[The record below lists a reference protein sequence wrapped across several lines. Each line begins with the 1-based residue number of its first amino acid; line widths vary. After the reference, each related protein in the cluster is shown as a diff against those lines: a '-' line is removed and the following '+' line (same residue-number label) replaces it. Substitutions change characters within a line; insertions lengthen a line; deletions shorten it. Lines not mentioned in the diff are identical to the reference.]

1 MTSEVV
7 TALLNKACSD
17 VKRIVFPEGTA
28 DRILR
33 ASQRL
38 VELRAAE
45 PVLVG
50 SRADIGRAAG
60 ECGSDLAGIGIA
72 EPAGDL
78 LEEFTRGY
86 AALNPAYPERAAR
99 RIVSDPLY
107 FGAMMVREGRA
118 DAMVAGL
125 THSTGEVIMA
135 AQLILGMQEGVETP
149 SSMFVM
155 DVPGYD
161 GPEGSCLAFADCAV
175 VPVPSASELAD
186 IAIATATTVR
196 RLLGWEPRVAL
207 LAFSTRGSAE
217 HPSLDRVREA
227 VALVRERRPDLLV
240 DGELQLDA
248 AIDPT
253 IAAKKVPDG
262 STVAGRANV
271 LIFPDLNAGNI
282 GYKLVQRL
290 AGAGAYGPLLQG
302 FAHIVSD
309 LSRGATVDDIVA
321 AAVMCAVQAQSS

>member
-1 MTSEVV
+1 MTSEFL
-7 TALLNKACSD
+7 TALVGRARED
-17 VKRIVFPEGTA
+17 VKRIVFPEGDA
-28 DRILR
+28 EGIVR

-38 VELRAAE
+38 VEMRAAA

-50 SRADIGRAAG
+50 GTADINRVAA
-60 ECGSDLAGIGIA
+60 ECGCGLGGIAIA

-78 LEEFTRGY
+78 LEEFTQ
-86 AALNPAYPERAAR
+86 AHLALNPGYPERAAR

-107 FGAMMVREGRA
+107 FAAMMVRTGRA

-135 AQLILGMQEGVETP
+135 AQLILGLQEGVQTP
-149 SSMFVM
+149 SSMFLM

-161 GPEGSCLAFADCAV
+161 GPEGGCLAFADCAV
-175 VPVPSASELAD
+175 VPEPTATELAD
-186 IAIATATTVR
+186 IAQATVTTVR
-196 RLLGWEPRVAL
+196 RLLNWEPRVAL

-217 HPSLDRVREA
+217 HPALDRVREA
-227 VALVRERRPDLLV
+227 VALLRERHPGLLV

-248 AIDPT
+248 AIDPA
-253 IAAKKVPDG
+253 IAAKKVQGG
-262 STVAGRANV
+262 SAVAGRANV
-271 LIFPDLNAGNI
+271 LIFPDLNSGNI

-302 FAHIVSD
+302 FGHIVCD
-309 LSRGATVDDIVA
+309 LSRGATSDDIVA
-321 AAVMCAVQAQSS
+321 AAVMCAVQAQAS